1 MDEQHSHTKLKRS
14 MTAGQME
21 MISLGGAIGVGL
33 FMGSQST
40 IKWTGPSVMLAYALV
55 GLVLYIVMRALGE
68 MIYINPG
75 TGSFADYATEYVH
88 PLAGYIAKWANV
100 FEYIVVGM
108 SEVIASTEYLQYWW
122 PKAPTWIAG
131 IVIIILLVL
140 ANLASAKAYGTLE
153 FWFAM
158 IKVVTI
164 IFMIILGLL
173 IIFFG
178 VGNHGHP
185 VGLSNLW
192 SHGGFFT
199 GGVKGFFF
207 SMSIIVGSYEGIE
220 LLGISAGEVANPQ
233 QAIIKSVKSVLF
245 RILIFYIGAIFV
257 IVTIYPW
264 NKLGSIGSP
273 FVQTFAK
280 LGITAAASII
290 NFVVLTAALSGANSG
305 IYSSSRMLWKLAK
318 EGDAPKVFAHL
329 SKRIV
334 PNAAILGISG
344 GILIGFILDMVAT
357 KINKSTSNMFVVVFS
372 SSVLPGMIPW
382 FVILLAEMRFRKNNP
397 DLMKDH
403 PFKLPLYPFS
413 NYFAFAMLIVIVIFM
428 FINPDTR
435 VSVIVGAVV
444 LLVAM
449 AVYIHRWGLSNT
461 PHSAELTAEVAKEN
475 KKNQPHQK

>member
-1 MDEQHSHTKLKRS
+1 MSEKQSQPKLKRS

-33 FMGSQST
+33 FMGATST

-55 GLVLYIVMRALGE
+55 GVILYIVMRSLGE

-88 PLAGYIAKWANV
+88 PLAGYLAKWANV

-108 SEVIASTEYLQYWW
+108 SEVIAATEYLQYWW
-122 PKAPTWIAG
+122 PKSPTWIAG
-131 IVIIILLVL
+131 LVIIALLVL
-140 ANLASAKAYGTLE
+140 ANLASAKAYGSLE

-164 IFMIILGLL
+164 ILMIILGLL

-178 VGNHGHP
+178 IGNGGHP
-185 VGLSNLW
+185 TGFSNLW

-233 QAIIKSVKSVLF
+233 QAIVKSVKSVLF

-264 NKLGSIGSP
+264 NKLTAIGSP

-280 LGITAAASII
+280 IGITSAASII

-305 IYSSSRMLWKLAK
+305 IYSSSRMLWKLSQ
-318 EGDAPKVFAHL
+318 EGDAPKIFSHL
-329 SKRIV
+329 SRRIV

-344 GILIGFILDMVAT
+344 GILIGFILDLIAT
-357 KINKSTSNMFVVVFS
+357 AINKSTSNMFVVVFS
-372 SSVLPGMIPW
+372 SSVLPGMVPW
-382 FVILLAEMRFRKNNP
+382 FVILLAEMRFRRNNP
-397 DLMKDH
+397 DLMSNH
-403 PFKLPLYPFS
+403 PFKLPLYPLS
-413 NYFAFAMLIVIVIFM
+413 NYFAFIMLIVIVIFM

-435 VSVIVGAVV
+435 VSVTVGAAV
-444 LLVAM
+444 LIIATLV
-449 AVYIHRWGLSNT
+449 YLHRWGLSRT
-461 PHSAELTAEVAKEN
+461 PHGLN
-475 KKNQPHQK
+475 DNH